1 MYSPLCPVHKGYN
14 SATVLHM
21 PLYILIEV
29 VETAAFSLRVPW
41 LCSQY
46 LAMWWLSHLHLP
58 HFHDL
63 FRHGNALSDMT
74 FLWKEFLGR
83 IRCKQVQSACCEG
96 ANAKKTP
103 ESMHYFK
110 STLSTYYPSK
120 SGVLTD
126 RKSLSV
132 NRKLNNYFSRTDKPL
147 NCMIFCKKKT
157 ALNLRIMCEKVA
169 VSEQSLTDYRRIYT
183 EVKRKI
189 SGSQLL

>member
-1 MYSPLCPVHKGYN
+1 MQPNRLTDCMIPYSTLIQYPEWAVAYQTHGVRFFCLWKWQCMYSPLCPVHKGYN

-21 PLYILIEV
+21 PLYILIKV
-29 VETAAFSLRVPW
+29 VETAALSLRVPW

-96 ANAKKTP
+96 ANAKKNP
-103 ESMHYFK
+103 WEHALLQKYIVNI
-110 STLSTYYPSK
+110 LS
-120 SGVLTD
+120 
-126 RKSLSV
+126 
-132 NRKLNNYFSRTDKPL
+132 
-147 NCMIFCKKKT
+147 
-157 ALNLRIMCEKVA
+157 
-169 VSEQSLTDYRRIYT
+169 Q
-183 EVKRKI
+183 
-189 SGSQLL
+189 